1 MTSSTGD
8 AFSGAGP
15 VDAPGNAIA
24 VIGMAGRFPG
34 ANSVSAFWRNL
45 RNGVESIVDLSE
57 EDLLAAGVSER
68 ALANRSYVR
77 RAALMSGIEEFD
89 ADFFGFTPHAARML
103 DPQHRLFLQ
112 TSFHALEEAGYDPAD
127 LAATVGVFGTSSTSG
142 YLLHNLMSN
151 YDPMM
156 VIGQG
161 ASFEMVNLSLQNDKD
176 HLATRV
182 AHQFDFRGPALAVA
196 TACSSSLV
204 AVHLACQSIL
214 NGECDVALAGGS
226 SLRVPHRVGYWYE
239 QGSMVSPTGHCRP
252 FDVRSDGT
260 IFGSGVGVVV
270 LKALQDAIDDGDHIH
285 AVIRGS
291 ALNNDGSTKMTY
303 AAPNALG
310 QAEVIAEAHAV
321 AEVDASTIGYVE
333 SHGTGTPLGDPIEI
347 EGLRQAFDLA
357 EETRSEPCY
366 LGSVKSNI
374 GHLETAAGIAGLIKA
389 ILCLEHKAI
398 PATLHYSSPN
408 PELHIDRGPFRVRGT
423 DGPWESEGIR
433 RAGVSSFGVGGT
445 NAHIVLEEAPSQPD
459 QVQPSSSPSRPQVL
473 VLSAKTQESLAQS
486 RAALADELAA
496 TSEAD
501 GFSLSDAAYTLTRRR
516 KDPIRLAAVV
526 HDRQDAAAVLRATET
541 DSVFEVVGLS
551 DGDRSETTG
560 DSETSGDRVAFLFPG
575 QGAQHIGMARG
586 LHDNEPVFA
595 RHFDEC
601 ATAFSDEMGY
611 DLRAEIFDGAGRN
624 LEHTDRAQPA
634 LFTVEYAL
642 SKLIQSYGVQPA
654 IMAGH
659 SIGEYP
665 AATLAG
671 VFDLDTAVKV
681 VSMRARLMH
690 AAPRGVM
697 VAVAL
702 SPEAIAEHLTADVD
716 LATINDPGSSVVAG
730 SEDAIGTFQAQ
741 LAEKGIVARRVR
753 TSHAF
758 HSRLM
763 DPVVA
768 EFTAFLSRMTLREPQ
783 IPLLSNITG
792 TTMTAAEA
800 TNPGTWARQ
809 IRATVRFADELG
821 VLLDD
826 PNRVLVEVGPGG
838 TLTSSAGRHPR
849 WSERHRAVRL
859 MRHQA
864 QNRSDHDTFLLALG
878 QLWAADV
885 DIDWNQAS
893 TPGAAKSAATP
904 HLMTLPGYPF
914 QKQRHWVEH
923 NAAAVRPAGG
933 GAGAGVPATDST
945 GAATPAAA
953 GGKSQ
958 VETAL
963 LRIWTQ
969 CLGLSDIDRNAN
981 FFELGGD
988 SLIAISVAMTAG
1000 HEGLDLTP
1008 QDLYENQTV
1017 AGLAKVLTARY
1028 AEGGLARQMLDDVVH
1043 PPVPPN
1049 VAYFLEHGLRD
1060 GGRWRTPVILQLR
1073 PDIGEDDVRAVL
1085 TAVTGVHD
1093 ALRVHLVERA
1103 GTWEQHIADAG
1114 EFAELVTTQL
1124 PGGTDGPDA
1133 GSPTEREAVQ
1143 AVLDEQ
1149 IREHQLLT
1157 SPLTATFIRGAAG
1170 GASYLA
1176 LGVHGIAGDV
1186 TGDSTSRDVLLTD
1199 IFTAFNQR
1207 MSGQAIALAPVA
1219 TSWREWSQRCAGL
1232 ATHPAVLES
1241 RDYWLE
1247 TARKSTL
1254 SIAGPVVS
1262 EPPGADDLVRLSTT
1276 LSTSDTGEVDDA
1288 RRRLRLPVDEILLA
1302 ALGRAVAS
1310 VVDEGTVA
1318 VDLGGRGRSV
1328 LKPDV
1333 DLQRTA
1339 GWFTTIHPVALTAV
1353 SAQHTAA
1360 RQLLDDVRDTL
1371 KAVPHYGIGYGLL
1384 RYLYA
1389 PTARALGSTRPADIL
1404 FSHVGT
1410 IPEAPTDQPADAPVR
1425 FDSDT
1430 AMPIRDA
1437 LPGLGHALELR
1448 VYRTAGVLHLDWW
1461 YDSRRL
1467 GHTDVESF
1475 ARQYLSALL
1484 EITRDALAEEDV
1496 DSADDELTLVDL
1508 S

>member
-1 MTSSTGD
+1 MTSSTAD
-8 AFSGAGP
+8 SLSA
-15 VDAPGNAIA
+15 DAPGNAIA

-57 EDLLAAGVSER
+57 EDLLAAGVTER

-112 TSFHALEEAGYDPAD
+112 TTFHALEDAGYDPAG
-127 LAATVGVFGTSSTSG
+127 LEATVGVFGTTSASG

-161 ASFEMVNLSLQNDKD
+161 ASFDMVNLSLSNDKD
-176 HLATRV
+176 HLATRA
-182 AHQFDFRGPALAVA
+182 AHHFDFRGPALSVA

-214 NGECDVALAGGS
+214 NGECDIALAGGS

-239 QGSMVSPTGHCRP
+239 QGAMVSPTGHCRP

-270 LKALQDAIDDGDHIH
+270 LKALQDALDDGDHIH

-291 ALNNDGSTKMTY
+291 ALNNDGATKMTY
-303 AAPNALG
+303 AAPNAMG

-321 AEVDASTIGYVE
+321 AEVDASTIGYIE

-357 EETRSEPCY
+357 EETRTGPCY
-366 LGSVKSNI
+366 IGSVKSNI

-398 PATLHYSSPN
+398 PATLHYTSPN
-408 PELHIDRGPFRVRGT
+408 PELHIDRGPFRVRSA
-423 DGPWESEGIR
+423 DGPWESDGVR

-445 NAHIVLEEAPSQPD
+445 NAHIVLEEAPTAQRQAEP
-459 QVQPSSSPSRPQVL
+459 PTGPQVL
-473 VLSAKTQESLAQS
+473 VLSARTQEALAQS
-486 RAALADELAA
+486 RAALADEL
-496 TSEAD
+496 TVTTEAD
-501 GFSLSDAAYTLTRRR
+501 GFRLPDAAYTLTRRR

-526 HDRQDAAAVLRATET
+526 HDRQDAAAVLGADET
-541 DSVFEVVGLS
+541 DSVFIG
-551 DGDRSETTG
+551 TG
-560 DSETSGDRVAFLFPG
+560 EPDWDSSATSGDRVAFLFPG

-586 LHDNEPVFA
+586 LHDSEPVFA

-601 ATAFSDEMGY
+601 VAAFNDEMGY
-611 DLRAEIFDGAGRN
+611 DLRAEIFDGVGRN

-642 SKLIQSYGVQPA
+642 ARLIQSYGVQPS

-702 SPEAIAEHLTADVD
+702 SPEAVAEHLTADVD

-730 SEDAIGTFQAQ
+730 SEEAIRTFQAG

-763 DPVVA
+763 DPVVG

-800 TNPGTWARQ
+800 TNPGTWSRQ
-809 IRATVRFADELG
+809 IRATVRFADELD
-821 VLLDD
+821 LLLSD
-826 PNRVLVEVGPGG
+826 PNRVLIEVGPGG

-878 QLWAADV
+878 QLWAAGVDV
-885 DIDWNQAS
+885 DWNPAWRR
-893 TPGAAKSAATP
+893 GAAAAP
-904 HLMTLPGYPF
+904 SLVSLPGYPF
-914 QKQRHWVEH
+914 AKQRHWVEH
-923 NAAAVRPAGG
+923 NASAAWLA
-933 GAGAGVPATDST
+933 GAGAPAGVPAAGT
-945 GAATPAAA
+945 GAATAPATA

-958 VETAL
+958 VEAAL

-1017 AGLAKVLTARY
+1017 AALAKVLTARY
-1028 AEGGLARQMLDDVVH
+1028 AEGGLARQSLDDATN
-1043 PPVPPN
+1043 PPLPPN
-1049 VAYFLEHGLRD
+1049 VTYFLEHGLRD
-1060 GGRWRTPVILQLR
+1060 VGRWRTPVILHLR
-1073 PDIGEDDVRAVL
+1073 PDIGEDDVLAVL
-1085 TAVTGVHD
+1085 SAVTDVHD

-1103 GTWEQHIADAG
+1103 GTWDQHIADPG
-1114 EFAELVTTQL
+1114 EFTGLVTRQL
-1124 PGGTDGPDA
+1124 PEGVEA
-1133 GSPTEREAVQ
+1133 GSPQERESVQ
-1143 AVLDEQ
+1143 AILAEQ
-1149 IREHQLLT
+1149 IREHQVVV
-1157 SPLTATFIRGAAG
+1157 PLSATFVRGPAG
-1170 GASYLA
+1170 GPSYLA
-1176 LGVHGIAGDV
+1176 LSVHGIAGDDV
-1186 TGDSTSRDVLLTD
+1186 SRDVLLTD

-1207 MSGQAIALAPVA
+1207 MSGDDIVLAPVA

-1232 ATHPAVLES
+1232 ASHPAVLDS

-1247 TARKSTL
+1247 TARKATL
-1254 SIAGPVVS
+1254 SVAGPVAS
-1262 EPPGADDLVRLSTT
+1262 EPPGADDLVRLSTP
-1276 LSTSDTGEVDDA
+1276 LSAADTGEVDDA
-1288 RRRLRLPVDEILLA
+1288 RRRLRLPVEEILLA
-1302 ALGRAVAS
+1302 ALGRTVAAAVG
-1310 VVDEGTVA
+1310 EGTVA
-1318 VDLGGRGRSV
+1318 VDMGGRGRSV

-1339 GWFTTIHPVALTAV
+1339 GWFTTVHPVALTA
-1353 SAQHTAA
+1353 APAGQAGA

-1384 RYLYA
+1384 RYMYA
-1389 PTARALGSTRPADIL
+1389 PTARVLGATRPADIL
-1404 FSHVGT
+1404 FTHVGT
-1410 IPEAPTDQPADAPVR
+1410 IPDAPVDQPEDAVVR

-1448 VYRTAGVLHLDWW
+1448 IYRTAGVLHLDWW

-1467 GHTDVESF
+1467 GPTDVESF
-1475 ARQYLSALL
+1475 ARHYSTALL
-1484 EITRDALAEEDV
+1484 DLVREALAEEDV
-1496 DSADDELTLVDL
+1496 DSAGDELALVDL

>member
-1 MTSSTGD
+1 MTSNQAELPD
-8 AFSGAGP
+8 
-15 VDAPGNAIA
+15 NAIA
-24 VIGMAGRFPG
+24 VIGMAGKFPG
-34 ANSVSAFWRNL
+34 AESVSAFWRNL
-45 RNGVESIVDLSE
+45 RAGVESIVDLSE
-57 EDLLAAGVSER
+57 DELLANGVTER
-68 ALANRSYVR
+68 ALANRGYVR
-77 RAALMSGIEEFD
+77 RAGLMPGIEEFD
-89 ADFFGFTPHAARML
+89 ADFFGFTPYAARML

-112 TSFHALEEAGYDPAD
+112 AVFHALEDAGYDPKG
-127 LAATVGVFGTSSTSG
+127 LESTVGVFGTSSSSG

-151 YDPMM
+151 FDPMM

-182 AHQFDFRGPALAVA
+182 AHQFDFRGPALSVA

-214 NGECDVALAGGS
+214 NGECDIALAGGS
-226 SLRVPHRVGYWYE
+226 SLRIPHHVGYWYE
-239 QGSMVSPTGHCRP
+239 QGAMVSPTGQCRP

-260 IFGSGVGVVV
+260 IFASGVGVVV
-270 LKALQDAIDDGDHIH
+270 LKALADAIDDGDRIH

-291 ALNNDGSTKMTY
+291 ALNNDGATKMTY

-310 QAEVIAEAHAV
+310 QAEVIAEAHAI
-321 AEVDASTIGYVE
+321 AGVDASSITYVE
-333 SHGTGTPLGDPIEI
+333 THGTGTPLGDPIEI
-347 EGLRQAFDLA
+347 EGLRQAFELA
-357 EETRSEPCY
+357 EDTRSAPCY

-398 PATLHYSSPN
+398 PATLHYTSPN
-408 PELHIDRGPFRVRGT
+408 PELHIDRGPFRIRNA
-423 DGPWESEGIR
+423 DGPWESDGIR

-445 NAHIVLEEAPSQPD
+445 NAHIVLEEAPNAPAPT
-459 QVQPSSSPSRPQVL
+459 PSARPQVL
-473 VLSAKTQESLAQS
+473 VLSARTQEALAQS
-486 RAALADELAA
+486 RAALAAELAV
-496 TSEAD
+496 SDEI
-501 GFSLSDAAYTLTRRR
+501 SLPDAAYTLTRRR
-516 KDPIRLAAVV
+516 KDPFRLAAVV
-526 HDRQDAAAVLRATET
+526 HDQANAATVLSATET
-541 DSVFEVVGLS
+541 DNVFEGHGVPDAES
-551 DGDRSETTG
+551 SA
-560 DSETSGDRVAFLFPG
+560 DRVAFLFPG

-586 LHDNEPVFA
+586 LYDGEPVFA

-611 DLRAEIFDGAGRN
+611 DLRAEIFDGVGRN

-642 SKLIQSYGVQPA
+642 ARLIQSYGVEPA
-654 IMAGH
+654 VMAGH

-665 AATLAG
+665 AATIAG

-681 VSMRARLMH
+681 VSKRAQLMH

-697 VAVAL
+697 VAVPL
-702 SPEAIAEHLTADVD
+702 SPEAIAEHLTGDVD
-716 LATINDPGSSVVAG
+716 VATINDPGSCVVAG
-730 SEDAIGTFQAQ
+730 SEEAIRTFSAG
-741 LAEKGIVARRVR
+741 LAEKGIAARRVR

-768 EFTAFLSRMTLREPQ
+768 EFSAFLSGMALHEPR

-792 TTMTAAEA
+792 TTMSAAEA
-800 TNPGTWARQ
+800 TNPTTWARQ
-809 IRATVRFADELG
+809 IRATVRFADELDM
-821 VLLDD
+821 LLSAPD
-826 PNRVLVEVGPGG
+826 RVLVEVGPGG

-864 QNRSDHDTFLLALG
+864 QNRSDSDTFLLGLG
-878 QLWAADV
+878 QLWAAGV
-885 DIDWNQAS
+885 DINWGPAWNQGES
-893 TPGAAKSAATP
+893 GGQ
-904 HLMTLPGYPF
+904 LVTLPGYPF
-914 QKQRHWVEH
+914 AKQRHWVEH
-923 NAAAVRPAGG
+923 NANAAWLA
-933 GAGAGVPATDST
+933 GAGANGIAGDAGAPAGIAGAPAT
-945 GAATPAAA
+945 A
-953 GGKSQ
+953 GGTSS

-963 LRIWTQ
+963 QQVWAQ

-1000 HEGLDLTP
+1000 HRGLDLTP

-1017 AGLAKVLTARY
+1017 SSLAKVLTARY
-1028 AEGGLARQMLDDVVH
+1028 AEGGLARHSLDDVVN

-1060 GGRWRTPVILQLR
+1060 VGRWRTPVILGLR
-1073 PDIGEDDVRAVL
+1073 ADIGEDDVRAVL

-1103 GTWEQHIADAG
+1103 GTWEQHIAEPG
-1114 EFAELVTTQL
+1114 EFTELVVRAL
-1124 PGGTDGPDA
+1124 PDGLSA
-1133 GSPTEREAVQ
+1133 GSPQEREAVQ
-1143 AVLDEQ
+1143 AALDEQ
-1149 IREHQLLT
+1149 VREHQLLT
-1157 SPLTATFIRGAAG
+1157 APLTATFLRGSAG
-1170 GASYLA
+1170 GPSYLA
-1176 LGVHGIAGDV
+1176 LSLHGVAGGP
-1186 TGDSTSRDVLLTD
+1186 GDDGVSRDVLLTD
-1199 IFTAFNQR
+1199 IFTAFSQR
-1207 MSGQAIALAPVA
+1207 MAGEEIALAAVP

-1232 ATHPAVLES
+1232 ATHPAVLDS
-1241 RDYWLE
+1241 RDYWLQ
-1247 TARKSTL
+1247 TARAATVSV
-1254 SIAGPVVS
+1254 AGP
-1262 EPPGADDLVRLSTT
+1262 EPAERPGAGDLVRFSAAM
-1276 LSTSDTGEVDDA
+1276 SAAETGEIDDT
-1288 RRRLRLPVDEILLA
+1288 RRRLRLPVEEILLA
-1302 ALGRAVAS
+1302 ALGRAVAAT
-1310 VVDEGTVA
+1310 VGEGAVA
-1318 VDLGGRGRSV
+1318 VDVGGRARSV

-1333 DLQRTA
+1333 DLQRTV
-1339 GWFTTIHPVALTAV
+1339 GWFSTVHPVALTAA
-1353 SAQHTAA
+1353 SAQHTGAGA
-1360 RQLLDDVRDTL
+1360 LLDDVRETL

-1389 PTARALGSTRPADIL
+1389 PTAKALGETRSADIL
-1404 FSHVGT
+1404 FTHVGT
-1410 IPEAPTDQPADAPVR
+1410 IPEVPAEQPEDAPVR
-1425 FDSDT
+1425 FDADT

-1448 VYRTAGVLHLDWW
+1448 VYRTGGVLHTDWW

-1467 GHTDVESF
+1467 GPTDVESF
-1475 ARQYLSALL
+1475 ARQYSTALL
-1484 EITRDALAEEDV
+1484 EITREALAEEDS
-1496 DSADDELTLVDL
+1496 DAAGDELALVDL